1 MNNVIGIIPVRM
13 QSTRLPN
20 KPLKKILN
28 LELLRHVYERA
39 ILSLGKK
46 NVYIAVCD
54 KILFNYSI
62 KLTNNVILT
71 SKLHKNAISRSYE
84 TYQEIKKKRSNIKK
98 VLVIQG
104 DEPFIL
110 PNDIKILIDSI
121 SSVNKVVNLIYN
133 ANYLTALDEN
143 NVKVIINNNN
153 QVIYMSRQIIPSN
166 WKKNKKIYHI
176 QSGLIGFTN
185 KSFIEFNNLKKP
197 EIENYE
203 SIDMNRL
210 IYNDIKIK
218 AVITKT
224 KLLGIDTIADLKLA
238 NIMMKRDKL
247 YIKYLKK
254 IKNDK

>member
-1 MNNVIGIIPVRM
+1 M
-13 QSTRLPN
+13 
-20 KPLKKILN
+20 
-28 LELLRHVYERA
+28 
-39 ILSLGKK
+39 
-46 NVYIAVCD
+46 
-54 KILFNYSI
+54 
-62 KLTNNVILT
+62 
-71 SKLHKNAISRSYE
+71 
-84 TYQEIKKKRSNIKK
+84 
-98 VLVIQG
+98 LVIQG

-121 SSVNKVVNLIYN
+121 SSINKVVNLIYN

-166 WKKNKKIYHI
+166 WKKNKKTYHI